1 VIAFFEPPS
10 SMSVEH
16 ALTIDVEDYFQV
28 SAFEH
33 SVQRSQWTEYE
44 SRVEANT
51 RRVLRLLER
60 HQTLATFF
68 VLGWVAEKYPHL
80 VREIQAPG
88 HQIASHGYWHRLIY
102 EQTPAEFREDVRL
115 AKSVLSHIT
124 GQDITAYRAP
134 SFSITKK
141 SLWALEILAEEGYS
155 VDSSI
160 FPVRHD
166 RYGIPDAPTH
176 FHPLDTAA
184 GTIWECPPSVLSLGK
199 INVPVAGGGYFRLC
213 PLSWTRH
220 FLKRATSSGQPF
232 VLYLHPW
239 EFDPDQP
246 RLAIGSRL
254 TRFRHYVNL
263 STTES
268 KLDRLLSEFRF
279 ARLSDVLSRQQD
291 DLLVAKH

>member
-1 VIAFFEPPS
+1 
-10 SMSVEH
+10 MSVTH

-33 SVQRSQWTEYE
+33 FVPRAQWADYK

-68 VLGWVAEKYPHL
+68 VLGWVAEKYPHV
-80 VREIQAPG
+80 VREIQSAG
-88 HQIASHGYWHRLIY
+88 HEVASHGYWHRLIY
-102 EQTPAEFREDVRL
+102 QQTPAEFREDIRL
-115 AKSVLSHIT
+115 AKSVLSQIT
-124 GQDITAYRAP
+124 GQEITAYRGP
-134 SFSITKK
+134 SFSITKE
-141 SLWALEILAEEGYS
+141 SLWALEVLVEEGYA

-166 RYGIPDAPTH
+166 RYGIPDAPTQ
-176 FHPLDTAA
+176 FHSLETPA
-184 GTIWECPPSVLSLGK
+184 GTIWECPPSVLTLGN

-220 FLKRATSSGQPF
+220 FLRRSTNSGKPF
-232 VLYLHPW
+232 LLYLHPW
-239 EFDPDQP
+239 ELDPDQP

-263 STTES
+263 ASTES

-279 ARLSDVLSRQQD
+279 ARLSDVLGQLQSHQ
-291 DLLVAKH
+291 LVAKH

>member
-1 VIAFFEPPS
+1 
-10 SMSVEH
+10 MSVQH

-33 SVQRSQWTEYE
+33 SVQRTQWAEYE

-68 VLGWVAEKYPHL
+68 VLGWVAEKYPQL
-80 VREIQAPG
+80 VREIQAAG
-88 HQIASHGYWHRLIY
+88 HEIASHGYWHRLIY
-102 EQTPAEFREDVRL
+102 QQTPAEFREDIRL
-115 AKSVLSHIT
+115 AKSVLSQIT
-124 GQDITAYRAP
+124 GQDIVAYRAP
-134 SFSITKK
+134 SFSITKE

-166 RYGIPDAPTH
+166 RYGIPEAPTR
-176 FHPLDTAA
+176 FHPRATAH
-184 GTIWECPPSVLSLGK
+184 GTIWECPPSVLTLGRV
-199 INVPVAGGGYFRLC
+199 NVPVAGGGYFRLC

-220 FLKRATSSGQPF
+220 FLKRASSSGQPF
-232 VLYLHPW
+232 LLYLHPW
-239 EFDPDQP
+239 EFDPNQP

-268 KLDRLLSEFRF
+268 KLDRLLSEFQF
-279 ARLSDVLSRQQD
+279 ARLSDVLSQQQN